1 MNIQRT
7 IVTLAVA
14 AALSC
19 SAYAQTTG
27 GSSAPTGTTPAAT
40 TPTPSNP
47 VPTTV
52 PPANPDLPETTPP
65 VANLP
70 PTANNPP
77 TPPSDLT
84 PPPGTANSTLQ
95 GSNQVFARLDVS
107 RKGYL
112 TEADVAS
119 DQYLSTNFQKCD
131 INRDSRLSSGEV
143 SGCMASLSRS
153 KQ

>member
-1 MNIQRT
+1 MKVQRT
-7 IVTLAVA
+7 LVTLAAA

-27 GSSAPTGTTPAAT
+27 GTTAATGTTPAAT

-47 VPTTV
+47 APTTV
-52 PPANPDLPETTPP
+52 PPANPNVPSTTPP

-70 PTANNPP
+70 PTANNPS

-84 PPPGTANSTLQ
+84 PPPGTTNSMLK
-95 GSNQVFARLDVS
+95 GNNQVFARLDVS

-131 INRDSRLSSGEV
+131 VDSDSRLSPTEV
-143 SGCMASLSRS
+143 STCMSSLSGS